1 MLDQP
6 LVHGHVTHGDAVR
19 VDSALAP
26 SGSRFVCV
34 YWDKWNGRVE
44 SAEKLGGAEENQV
57 SESSLFQFFPI

>member
-1 MLDQP
+1 M
-6 LVHGHVTHGDAVR
+6 R

-34 YWDKWNGRVE
+34 YWDEWNGQAE

-57 SESSLFQFFPI
+57 SESSLFQFFFPI